1 MKPSVSA
8 IKENIKFVRD
18 FMDKENIKYDI
29 LFQKPTSFMCDI
41 HGYSVTFRVNIELEK
56 YNEIRNS
63 KIKYRIGR
71 WNGCPGPF
79 FEFTTYRRWE
89 SIYFLRTIKQLGIKE
104 GISFF
109 EKLSKRK
116 EMISAIKEDFD

>member
-18 FMDKENIKYDI
+18 FMDKENIKYDMI
-29 LFQKPTSFMCDI
+29 YLTPTGFVCDVR
-41 HGYSVTFRVNIELEK
+41 GYSVTFRVQIELEK
-56 YNEIRNS
+56 FTNIRDS

-71 WNGCPGPF
+71 WNRCPGPF
-79 FEFTTYRRWE
+79 FEFTTNRRWE
-89 SIYFLRTIKQLGIKE
+89 SIYFLRTIKHLGIEE
-104 GISFF
+104 GVKFF

-116 EMISAIKEDFD
+116 EMISAVKEDFE

>member
-29 LFQKPTSFMCDI
+29 LCLTPTGFVCDVR
-41 HGYSVTFRVNIELEK
+41 GYSVTVTFCVELEK
-56 YNEIRNS
+56 RFEIRNS

-71 WNGCPGPF
+71 WVGCPGPF
-79 FEFTTYRRWE
+79 FEFTTNRRWE
-89 SIYFLRTIKQLGIKE
+89 STYFLRTIKHLGIEE
-104 GISFF
+104 GIKFF

-116 EMISAIKEDFD
+116 EMISAVKEDFE

>member
-18 FMDKENIKYDI
+18 FMDKENIKYDMI
-29 LFQKPTSFMCDI
+29 CLTPTGFVCDVR
-41 HGYSVTFRVNIELEK
+41 GYSVTFSVHIELEQ
-56 YNEIRNS
+56 YTEIRNS

-71 WNGCPGPF
+71 WMGCSGPF
-79 FEFTTYRRWE
+79 FEFTTNRRWE
-89 SIYFLRTIKQLGIKE
+89 SIYFLQTIKHLGIEE
-104 GISFF
+104 GVKFF

-116 EMISAIKEDFD
+116 EMISAVKEDFE

>member
-18 FMDKENIKYDI
+18 FMDKENIVYDMI
-29 LFQKPTSFMCDI
+29 CLTPTGFVCDVR
-41 HGYSVTFRVNIELEK
+41 GYSVTFSVHIELEQ
-56 YNEIRNS
+56 YTEIRNS

-71 WNGCPGPF
+71 WMGCSGPF
-79 FEFTTYRRWE
+79 FEFTTNRRWE
-89 SIYFLRTIKQLGIKE
+89 SIYFLQTIKHLGIEE
-104 GISFF
+104 GVKFF

-116 EMISAIKEDFD
+116 EMISAVKEDFE

>member
-1 MKPSVSA
+1 MKPSISA

-29 LFQKPTSFMCDI
+29 LYQTPTGFMCDI
-41 HGYSVTFRVNIELEK
+41 HGHSVTFCVHIELEK
-56 YNEIRNS
+56 YTEIRNS

-79 FEFTTYRRWE
+79 FEFTSYKRWE
-89 SIYFLRTIKQLGIKE
+89 SIYFLQTIKHLGINE
-104 GISFF
+104 GIAFF

-116 EMISAIKEDFD
+116 ELISAIKEDFE

>member
-29 LFQKPTSFMCDI
+29 LYQTQKGFMCDVR
-41 HGYSVTFRVNIELEK
+41 GYSVTFCVHIELEK
-56 YNEIRNS
+56 YTNIRDS
-63 KIKYRIGR
+63 KIKYKILRL
-71 WNGCPGPF
+71 NGCPGPF

-89 SIYFLRTIKQLGIKE
+89 SIYFLQTIKHLGIKE
-104 GISFF
+104 GVAFF
-109 EKLSKRK
+109 EKLSRRK
-116 EMISAIKEDFD
+116 EAISAINEDFE

>member
-29 LFQKPTSFMCDI
+29 TFQTSTGFMCDVRG
-41 HGYSVTFRVNIELEK
+41 HSVTFCVHIELEK
-56 YNEIRNS
+56 FTNIRNS

-89 SIYFLRTIKQLGIKE
+89 STYFLRTIKHLGIKE
-104 GISFF
+104 GIAFF

-116 EMISAIKEDFD
+116 EAISAIKEDFE

>member
-8 IKENIKFVRD
+8 IKENIKFVRN

-29 LFQKPTSFMCDI
+29 LYQTPTGFMCDI
-41 HGYSVTFRVNIELEK
+41 HGHSVTFCVHIELEK
-56 YNEIRNS
+56 YTEIRNS

-79 FEFTTYRRWE
+79 FEFTSYKRWE
-89 SIYFLRTIKQLGIKE
+89 SIYFLQTIKHLGINE
-104 GISFF
+104 GIAFF

-116 EMISAIKEDFD
+116 ELISAIKEDFE

>member
-29 LFQKPTSFMCDI
+29 TLQHPTSFMCEVR
-41 HGYSVTFRVNIELEK
+41 GYSVTFCVHIELEK
-56 YNEIRNS
+56 YFEIRDS

-71 WNGCPGPF
+71 WCGFTGPF
-79 FEFTTYRRWE
+79 FEFTTNRRWE
-89 SIYFLRTIKQLGIKE
+89 STYFLRTIKHLGIEE
-104 GISFF
+104 GIKFF

-116 EMISAIKEDFD
+116 EMISAVKEDFE

>member
-29 LFQKPTSFMCDI
+29 LYQTPTGFMCDVR
-41 HGYSVTFRVNIELEK
+41 GYSVTFCVHIKLEK
-56 YNEIRNS
+56 YTEIRNS

-79 FEFTTYRRWE
+79 FEFTSNKRWE
-89 SIYFLRTIKQLGIKE
+89 SIYFLQTIKHLGINE
-104 GISFF
+104 GIAFF

-116 EMISAIKEDFD
+116 EAISAIKEDFE

>member
-29 LFQKPTSFMCDI
+29 TFQTPTGFMCDVR
-41 HGYSVTFRVNIELEK
+41 GYSVTFCVHIELEK
-56 YNEIRNS
+56 YTNIRNS

-79 FEFTTYRRWE
+79 FEFTTNRRWE
-89 SIYFLRTIKQLGIKE
+89 STYFLRTIKHLGIKE
-104 GISFF
+104 GIAFF

-116 EMISAIKEDFD
+116 EAISAIKEDFD

>member
-29 LFQKPTSFMCDI
+29 ICLTPTGFVCDVR
-41 HGYSVTFRVNIELEK
+41 GYSVTFSVHIELEQ
-56 YNEIRNS
+56 YTEIRNS

-71 WNGCPGPF
+71 WVGCPGPF
-79 FEFTTYRRWE
+79 FEFTTNRRWE
-89 SIYFLRTIKQLGIKE
+89 SIYFLQTIKHLGIEE
-104 GISFF
+104 GVKFF

-116 EMISAIKEDFD
+116 EMISAVKEDFE

>member
-18 FMDKENIKYDI
+18 FMDKENIKYDMI
-29 LFQKPTSFMCDI
+29 CLTPTGFVCDVR
-41 HGYSVTFRVNIELEK
+41 GYSVTFSVHIELVK
-56 YNEIRNS
+56 FTNIRDS

-79 FEFTTYRRWE
+79 FEFTTNRRWE
-89 SIYFLRTIKQLGIKE
+89 SIYFLRTIKHLGIEE
-104 GISFF
+104 GVKFF
-109 EKLSKRK
+109 VKLSKRK
-116 EMISAIKEDFD
+116 EMISAVKEDFE

>member
-18 FMDKENIKYDI
+18 FMDKENIKYDNI
-29 LFQKPTSFMCDI
+29 YQTTNCFICDVL
-41 HGYSVTFRVNIELEK
+41 GYTVTFCVHIEIEK
-56 YNEIRNS
+56 YTNIRNS

-79 FEFTTYRRWE
+79 FEFITYKRWE
-89 SIYFLRTIKQLGIKE
+89 SIYFLQTIKQLGINE
-104 GISFF
+104 GINFF

-116 EMISAIKEDFD
+116 EMISAINEDFE

>member
-29 LFQKPTSFMCDI
+29 TFQNPTSFMCEVL
-41 HGYSVTFRVNIELEK
+41 GYSVTFCVHIELEK
-56 YNEIRNS
+56 YFEIRNS

-79 FEFTTYRRWE
+79 FEFTTNRRWE
-89 SIYFLRTIKQLGIKE
+89 STYFLQTIKHLGIEE
-104 GISFF
+104 GVKFF

-116 EMISAIKEDFD
+116 EMISAIKEDFE

>member
-29 LFQKPTSFMCDI
+29 TFQHPTSFMCEVR
-41 HGYSVTFRVNIELEK
+41 GYSVTFCVHIELEQ
-56 YNEIRNS
+56 YTEIRNS

-79 FEFTTYRRWE
+79 FEFTTNRRWE
-89 SIYFLRTIKQLGIKE
+89 STYFLRTIKHLGIEE
-104 GISFF
+104 GVKFF

-116 EMISAIKEDFD
+116 EMISAVKEDFE

>member
-18 FMDKENIKYDI
+18 FMDKENIKYDMI
-29 LFQKPTSFMCDI
+29 CLTPTGFVCDVR
-41 HGYSVTFRVNIELEK
+41 GYSVTFSVHIELEQ
-56 YNEIRNS
+56 YTEIRNS

-79 FEFTTYRRWE
+79 FEFTTNRRWE
-89 SIYFLRTIKQLGIKE
+89 SIYFLQTIKHLGIEE
-104 GISFF
+104 GVKFF

-116 EMISAIKEDFD
+116 EMISAVKEDFE

>member
-18 FMDKENIKYDI
+18 FMDKENIKYDMI
-29 LFQKPTSFMCDI
+29 CLTPTGFVCDVR
-41 HGYSVTFRVNIELEK
+41 GYSVTFSVHIELEQ
-56 YNEIRNS
+56 YTEIRNS

-71 WNGCPGPF
+71 WVGCPGPF
-79 FEFTTYRRWE
+79 FEFTTNRRWE
-89 SIYFLRTIKQLGIKE
+89 SIYFLQTIKHLGIEE
-104 GISFF
+104 GVKFF

-116 EMISAIKEDFD
+116 EMISAVKEDFE

>member
-29 LFQKPTSFMCDI
+29 TFQHPTSFMCEVR
-41 HGYSVTFRVNIELEK
+41 GYSVTFCVHIELEK
-56 YNEIRNS
+56 YFEIRNS

-71 WNGCPGPF
+71 WVGCPGPF
-79 FEFTTYRRWE
+79 FEFTTNRRWE
-89 SIYFLRTIKQLGIKE
+89 STYFLRTIKHLGIEE
-104 GISFF
+104 GVKFF

-116 EMISAIKEDFD
+116 EMISAIKEDFE

>member
-29 LFQKPTSFMCDI
+29 QFQNPTSFMCDI
-41 HGYSVTFRVNIELEK
+41 LEHSVIFRVNIELDK
-56 YNEIRNS
+56 YTEIRNS
-63 KIKYRIGR
+63 KIKYRIYR
-71 WNGCPGPF
+71 WNRCPGPF
-79 FEFTTYRRWE
+79 FEFTTNRRWE
-89 SIYFLRTIKQLGIKE
+89 SIYFLQTIKHLGIEE
-104 GISFF
+104 GVKFF

-116 EMISAIKEDFD
+116 EMISAVKEDFE

>member
-18 FMDKENIKYDI
+18 FMDKENIKYDMI
-29 LFQKPTSFMCDI
+29 CLTPTGFVCDVR
-41 HGYSVTFRVNIELEK
+41 GYSVTFSVHIELVK
-56 YNEIRNS
+56 FTNIRDS

-71 WNGCPGPF
+71 WMGCSGPF
-79 FEFTTYRRWE
+79 FEFTTNRRWE
-89 SIYFLRTIKQLGIKE
+89 SIYFLQTIKHLGIEE
-104 GISFF
+104 GVKFF

>member
-29 LFQKPTSFMCDI
+29 TFQHSTGFVCDVR
-41 HGYSVTFRVNIELEK
+41 GYSVTFSVHIELEQ
-56 YNEIRNS
+56 YTEIRNS

-71 WNGCPGPF
+71 WMGCSGPF
-79 FEFTTYRRWE
+79 FEFTTNRRWE
-89 SIYFLRTIKQLGIKE
+89 SIYFLRTIKHLGIEE
-104 GISFF
+104 GVKFF

>member
-29 LFQKPTSFMCDI
+29 ICLTPTGFVCDVR
-41 HGYSVTFRVNIELEK
+41 GYSVTFSVHIELEQ
-56 YNEIRNS
+56 YTEIRNS

-79 FEFTTYRRWE
+79 FEFTTNRRWE
-89 SIYFLRTIKQLGIKE
+89 SIYFLQTIKHLGIEE
-104 GISFF
+104 GVKFF

-116 EMISAIKEDFD
+116 EMISAVKEDFE